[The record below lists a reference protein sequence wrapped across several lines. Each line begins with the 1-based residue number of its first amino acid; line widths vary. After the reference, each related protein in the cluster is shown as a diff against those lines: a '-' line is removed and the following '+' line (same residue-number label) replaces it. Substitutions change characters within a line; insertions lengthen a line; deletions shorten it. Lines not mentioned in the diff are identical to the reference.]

1 MRNVEKIRLPIPL
14 DVHFAILAVVVPKRK
29 REVLDVPVVTR
40 AKRELVMVVLA
51 SDVRRDN
58 LVHQAMLRLIHAHL
72 AMPGIIKK
80 NSVKL
85 RACLAFLVNFKTH
98 VVKHR
103 ANSAHA
109 GNYNPTVAK

>member
-1 MRNVEKIRLPIPL
+1 MRNVEKIRLPTPV

-58 LVHQAMLRLIHAHL
+58 LVRPMTKLLILVHVAIQD
-72 AMPGIIKK
+72 IIK
-80 NSVKL
+80 
-85 RACLAFLVNFKTH
+85 
-98 VVKHR
+98 
-103 ANSAHA
+103 
-109 GNYNPTVAK
+109 